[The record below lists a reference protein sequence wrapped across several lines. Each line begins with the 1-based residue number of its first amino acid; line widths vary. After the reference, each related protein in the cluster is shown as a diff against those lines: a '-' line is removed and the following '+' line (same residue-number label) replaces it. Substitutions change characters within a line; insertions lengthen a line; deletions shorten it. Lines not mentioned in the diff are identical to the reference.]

1 MTKKLLLRLIALY
14 QSTAGVR
21 RARCRFH
28 PTCSAYAAE
37 AISSYGAA
45 RGSWLALRRLV
56 KCQPFGP
63 FGFDPVPDRETPV
76 AEPADASK
84 ALSDSDV

>member
-1 MTKKLLLRLIALY
+1 MNRLLARVLLWLIGLY
-14 QSTAGVR
+14 RATAGIR

-37 AISSYGAA
+37 AISTHGAY
-45 RGSWLALRRLV
+45 RGVWLALRRLG

-63 FGFDPVPDRETPV
+63 FGFDPVPVPQTSESNV
-76 AEPADASK
+76 
-84 ALSDSDV
+84 